1 MSSFLLLFSLNPQIA
16 TGAVENFMKSPSVSV
31 VIPCFNAHG
40 TLEAAVQSA
49 LNQTY
54 SAIEVILVDD
64 GSTDNTAEVIRNL
77 CLTDARV
84 RAIYFRENLGP
95 SVARNA
101 AIRVAT
107 AQWISLL
114 DADDLYE
121 PHRIEALL
129 NLATS
134 TGAELVA
141 DNIIVEDERGRRKL
155 GFSFVGTQPISINL
169 SSFLALPAEGNGTL
183 DLGYLKPLIQRRFL
197 NEHKLEF
204 APKCRVGE
212 DFLLFAECLQKG
224 AHLVVLPQAGYVYR
238 RRAASIT
245 QSGADNET
253 ILASIA
259 EDLMLRW
266 QHELSDDELL
276 SLRARRRLSN
286 DAATYQRFRTAV
298 ASGAFL
304 RAGREIAYSPWII
317 REVMRRARRR
327 ALKL

>member
-1 MSSFLLLFSLNPQIA
+1 
-16 TGAVENFMKSPSVSV
+16 MKSPGVSV

-64 GSTDNTAEVIRNL
+64 GSTDNTAEVIRSL
-77 CLTDARV
+77 CLTDTRV

-101 AIRVAT
+101 AIRAAT
-107 AQWISLL
+107 TEWISLL

-129 NLATS
+129 NLALS

-141 DNIIVEDERGRRKL
+141 DNIIVEDEHGRRKL
-155 GFSFVGTQPISINL
+155 GFSFVGTRPTSFNL
-169 SSFLALPAEGNGTL
+169 NSFLALPAKENGDL

-204 APKCRVGE
+204 AAKYRVGE

-224 AHLVVLPQAGYVYR
+224 AHLVVVPQAGYIYR
-238 RRAASIT
+238 RRADSIT
-245 QSGADNET
+245 QSGADNVT

-259 EDLMLRW
+259 QEIMLRW
-266 QHELSDDELL
+266 QHKLSDEALL
-276 SLRARRRLSN
+276 SLRARQQLYDD
-286 DAATYQRFRTAV
+286 DAKYQWFRTAV
-298 ASGAFL
+298 TSGGFF
-304 RAGREIAYSPWII
+304 RAGREIAYSPSII
-317 REVMRRARRR
+317 REVMRRVRRK
-327 ALKL
+327 AVTLFPVVD